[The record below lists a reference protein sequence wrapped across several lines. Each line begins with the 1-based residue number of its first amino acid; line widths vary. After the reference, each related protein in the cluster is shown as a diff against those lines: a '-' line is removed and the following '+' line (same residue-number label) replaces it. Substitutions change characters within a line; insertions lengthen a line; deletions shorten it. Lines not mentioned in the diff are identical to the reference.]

1 MAMVCSRDGER
12 RNTHML
18 FIGRKA
24 RRKDVGGWIN
34 IKKDLG
40 EI

>member
-1 MAMVCSRDGER
+1 MAMVCSRDGEK
-12 RNTHML
+12 RNAHVT
-18 FIGRKA
+18 GGKA
-24 RRKDVGGWIN
+24 RRKAVGGWIN